1 MSLDTQV
8 GTQVTIDGTARN
20 AALGAVVV
28 GEKGMPIYIAGL
40 ERWDRTIDGKPV
52 SVSGKLTKVAPD
64 DVVDAS
70 GQHAHGAPG
79 ARFVLE
85 QASWTVK

>member
-1 MSLDTQV
+1 MSLDTKV

-28 GEKGMPIYIAGL
+28 AEKGTPIYVAGL
-40 ERWDRTIDGKPV
+40 ERWDRAIDGKSV
-52 SVSGKLTKVAPD
+52 SVSGVLTKVAPD
-64 DVVDAS
+64 DVIDAN
-70 GQHAHGAPG
+70 GHHAHGAPG